1 MPLRRDGFSNLLKFL
16 PNTLSAT
23 NHRSMYGDG
32 HTGTIRVSKRE
43 QRRRLGLVLGGPLV
57 LRQGGVVLVVF
68 FNTPRFGERS
78 YNVPYF
84 RLSETVAGPNERKN

>member
-68 FNTPRFGERS
+68 FNMPRFGERS

-84 RLSETVAGPNERKN
+84 RLSVAGPNERKN